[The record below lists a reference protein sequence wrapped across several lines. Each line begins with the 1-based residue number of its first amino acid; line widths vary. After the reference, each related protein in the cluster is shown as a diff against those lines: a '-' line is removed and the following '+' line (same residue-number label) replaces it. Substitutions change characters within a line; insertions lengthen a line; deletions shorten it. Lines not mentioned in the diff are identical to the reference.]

1 MREWQKRK
9 KRYKWNKPLYVQKAR
24 QQFEWW
30 KNMVQCW
37 SDGTR
42 WIVNNNHNNKRNHIS
57 SGNKWTRRVRDW
69 TGKLK
74 MEQIA
79 HKNIKLWCM
88 AHDYNDDIYDDGRGE
103 SERCLNSTVRCRLL
117 IRDRKAGAKR
127 HQIKIP
133 APLNGKTIL
142 NKQTIWLST
151 MNAHTEK
158 AEERKSQAKINSR
171 RKQTKQSERDR

>member
-1 MREWQKRK
+1 MNKDIEEK
-9 KRYKWNKPLYVQKAR
+9 K
-24 QQFEWW
+24 
-30 KNMVQCW
+30 
-37 SDGTR
+37 
-42 WIVNNNHNNKRNHIS
+42 
-57 SGNKWTRRVRDW
+57 VRDW

-171 RKQTKQSERDR
+171 RKQTEQSERDR